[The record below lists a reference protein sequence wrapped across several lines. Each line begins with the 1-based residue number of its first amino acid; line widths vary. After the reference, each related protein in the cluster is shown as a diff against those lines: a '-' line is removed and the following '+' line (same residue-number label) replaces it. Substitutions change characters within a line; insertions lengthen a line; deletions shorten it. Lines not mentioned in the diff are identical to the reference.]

1 MTKIQKDYKDYKR
14 HVWDGKMANI
24 KETRRGKSK
33 EILKRANERNTSE
46 WNCLVLSWL
55 LGSFL
60 YVEKKITT
68 RARLCCRNGFC
79 LMRHEANTNN
89 YKDWIICLSCL
100 QHGLIFQRGPW
111 CTGDTWEAIT
121 TALTSNNNKEMNG
134 WTDSVTFSHSCKS
147 NCNCSAKLKNGFNIR
162 YFLFSNP
169 TNEYHSRTHIKCYLN
184 SIWIDSSFLKTQ

>member
-68 RARLCCRNGFC
+68 RARLCCRNGCC

-121 TALTSNNNKEMNG
+121 TALTSNNHKEMNG
-134 WTDSVTFSHSCKS
+134 WTDWHIQSFMQIQ
-147 NCNCSAKLKNGFNIR
+147 LQ
-162 YFLFSNP
+162 LF
-169 TNEYHSRTHIKCYLN
+169 R
-184 SIWIDSSFLKTQ
+184 KTQEWIQYTIFSFFQTHQRVSFTHTH